1 MMEQKQI
8 NYIVGQAEVS
18 GFQSR
23 KLEQVVY
30 CSVDTGFLREI
41 LTNLIENAS
50 KYTSAGGTVT
60 VGVKGEGD
68 RVIISVTDT
77 GIGIA
82 PDDAAHIFQKFYRV
96 DSSQTQTIGGT
107 GLGLY
112 LVKQRTEAMGGR
124 VWVESV
130 LGQGSTFFVA
140 LPRITPEEYEKRRIE
155 QENKERIQ
163 AFKQGAGGA
172 PQQTEVQAP
181 QVGVAGVAQAPQQEQ
196 QAPQA
201 SGNTTNQN
209 QQSHV

>member
-1 MMEQKQI
+1 MIAGAANLVPIEVTNFVKSVAEQYRMMMEQKQI

-82 PDDAAHIFQKFYRV
+82 PDDAAHIFKSF
-96 DSSQTQTIGGT
+96 
-107 GLGLY
+107 
-112 LVKQRTEAMGGR
+112 
-124 VWVESV
+124 
-130 LGQGSTFFVA
+130 
-140 LPRITPEEYEKRRIE
+140 IE
-155 QENKERIQ
+155 
-163 AFKQGAGGA
+163 
-172 PQQTEVQAP
+172 
-181 QVGVAGVAQAPQQEQ
+181 
-196 QAPQA
+196 
-201 SGNTTNQN
+201 
-209 QQSHV
+209 